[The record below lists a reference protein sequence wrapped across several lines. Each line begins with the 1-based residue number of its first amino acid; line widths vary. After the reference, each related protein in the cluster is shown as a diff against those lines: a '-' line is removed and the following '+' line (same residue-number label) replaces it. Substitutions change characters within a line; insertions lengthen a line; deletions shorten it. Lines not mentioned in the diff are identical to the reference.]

1 MVATTGIAIE
11 LQDKTKQ
18 GARSITRS
26 LDDIKKS
33 ARETATSVD
42 KLDDNFDKL
51 KDELDKTGRSADKAG
66 EEFDKLA
73 RKAKRAGDATG
84 GMGRNFTALKGA
96 FAAVG
101 TSVVIKQ
108 FFDLLDVSTQINNR
122 LKLVTDSTY
131 ALGLAQ
137 QQLFEVSQKSRVG
150 FDQTVD
156 LYSRLA
162 RSSKELG
169 LTQKELVD
177 ITETISQAITISGA
191 SADAASAALLQL
203 GQGIA
208 SGTLRGEELNS
219 VLEQTPRLAQAIADG
234 IGVSIGQLRALGAEG
249 ALTSETVVKAIQ
261 TQQGAV
267 RTEFGQTSATIGQSL
282 TVVNNSL
289 TKLVSEIDKAAG
301 VSNKLATALLG
312 IAGSLDTLSNRPE
325 IATEGILGFLT
336 GGATG
341 SYGRAVRATMTPP
354 PSSSSQNSE
363 AQKLAFEL
371 QQTLLSLGSA
381 SGRELS
387 YISRLTP
394 PTRPSIA
401 FVPSEPTYEESLQ
414 TALDDLGEYFDEL
427 SAETDRYF
435 QSELEAYINQA
446 ETKRK
451 FDDLMLEG
459 NSRLSESADD
469 RRKVELQLYKQ
480 ELERQGFN
488 EEQVT
493 ALLNL
498 NVKESIRRDALK
510 REAEE
515 SALATEAVEALVGSL
530 AKVSPE
536 LAVFSNT
543 ILDLAKGN
551 YGNVIASTFE
561 SLVGAYS
568 ALRDTPPAIHE
579 LSFALAQLNNEARQA
594 AQASAGVFETL
605 FAEENVQLQNN
616 LMSLFEFLF
625 QRSFDFDPGEGLA
638 ESSRAIQDFFLLLQ
652 RFDELMSGNLS
663 VAAQPAFLAQAQSFF
678 NFGGMGDVEWNRLID
693 AEEGRLTSLGKT
705 ILGEFEFLVGQ
716 FRNVFGDFSF
726 TELGEDMFKTSDS
739 FAALREAS
747 DSFRQANEGSIDSL
761 ERLTAAEQAATRLR
775 INAQEIALRTQLSQ
789 EFRRAGSD
797 VFEQRAA
804 YTRFQQAVR
813 QLQYMGRAGA
823 ALTGGGGGAG
833 ASTTAATTTATGG
846 GAATTTGATA
856 AGLPPINATVAIN
869 AAMITPDQ
877 LVRLPSEQDMES
889 YYSAE
894 LLPVLSDPVAPILDQ
909 FSDNIRANKVRIYP
923 WTLFDVPSSSVW
935 SSYWSRFLLARA
947 DTEETGPD
955 SVSAQIVE
963 NASANKKY
971 ISPFTLFH
979 LPTAGDWSSYWSR
992 FLLGRADTAEHGP
1005 DNVAAQILDNTKDN
1019 KKRINPEDMFI
1030 VPTSSIW
1037 SSYWSVFLLGRADTD
1052 EHGPDNVAA
1061 QILNNAQT
1069 NRVRI
1074 NPTDMFAIA
1083 SGDQFRSFWQQ
1094 GLNSIVVTD
1103 EYGPGAAIAYTRE
1116 HTANRKLEIK
1126 PSDLFSIPSG
1136 FDFFFLF
1143 ADLAP
1148 NITFGLN
1155 SVLNNLSTIPVNV
1168 ASLIDFDAS
1177 GISEAINAAV
1187 KEAISDRSYDAPQ
1200 RLGFTSGRA

>member
-18 GARSITRS
+18 GARAITRS

-66 EEFDKLA
+66 REFDALA
-73 RKAKRAGDATG
+73 GKAKRAGDATG

-96 FAAVG
+96 FAVLG
-101 TSVVIKQ
+101 TSVVVRQ
-108 FFDLLDVSTQINNR
+108 FFELLDVSTQINNR

-234 IGVSIGQLRALGAEG
+234 IGVSIGELRALGAEG

-301 VSNKLATALLG
+301 VSDKLATSLLG
-312 IAGSLDTLSNRPE
+312 IASSLDTLSNRPE
-325 IATEGILGFLT
+325 IGVQGILGFLT
-336 GGATG
+336 GGVTG
-341 SYGRAVRATMTPP
+341 GYGRTVRATMTPS

-363 AQKLAFEL
+363 AQKLAFEI
-371 QQTLLSLGSA
+371 QQTLLSIVSA
-381 SGRELS
+381 SSRELAS
-387 YISRLTP
+387 ISRLTP

-414 TALDDLGEYFDEL
+414 TAIDDIGEYFDEI

-435 QSELEAYINQA
+435 QSELDAYISQA

-510 REAEE
+510 KEAEE

-536 LAVFSNT
+536 LAVFSDT

-579 LSFALAQLNNEARQA
+579 LSSALAQLNNEARQA

-625 QRSFDFDPGEGLA
+625 QRSFDFDPGEGLT
-638 ESSRAIQDFFLLLQ
+638 ESSRAIQDFFVLLQ

-663 VAAQPAFLAQAQSFF
+663 AGAQAQLLTEAQSFF
-678 NFGGMGDVEWNRLID
+678 NFGGLGEVERKQLI
-693 AEEGRLTSLGKT
+693 GTSGNLKPLGKT
-705 ILGEFEFLVGQ
+705 ILGEFQYLVGQ

-747 DSFRQANEGSIDSL
+747 DSFREANEGSIDSL

-846 GAATTTGATA
+846 GATTTGGATT
-856 AGLPPINATVAIN
+856 AGLPPINATVAIT
-869 AAMITPDQ
+869 AAMVTPDQ

-894 LLPVLSDPVAPILDQ
+894 LLPVLSDPIAPILDQ

-955 SVSAQIVE
+955 SV
-963 NASANKKY
+963 
-971 ISPFTLFH
+971 
-979 LPTAGDWSSYWSR
+979 
-992 FLLGRADTAEHGP
+992 
-1005 DNVAAQILDNTKDN
+1005 AAQILDNVRVN

-1061 QILNNAQT
+1061 QILDNAQT
-1069 NRVRI
+1069 NKVRI

-1083 SGDQFRSFWQQ
+1083 SGEQFRSFWQQ
-1094 GLNSIVVTD
+1094 GLNSVVVTD

-1168 ASLIDFDAS
+1168 ANLIDFDAS
-1177 GISEAINAAV
+1177 GISEAINTAV

>member
-73 RKAKRAGDATG
+73 RSANKVNGTTG
-84 GMGRNFTALKGA
+84 GLSKGFGSLKGA
-96 FAAVG
+96 IATLGIGV
-101 TSVVIKQ
+101 
-108 FFDLLDVSTQINNR
+108 LVSDFIRLSDAGSRIQNR
-122 LKLVTDSTY
+122 LKLVTQSTQEFK
-131 ALGLAQ
+131 AAQ
-137 QQLFEVSQKSRVG
+137 EELFSISQRSRVG
-150 FDQTVD
+150 FEQTAD
-156 LYSRLA
+156 LYARLA
-162 RSSKELG
+162 RSSSELG
-169 LTQKELVD
+169 LSQEQLSR
-177 ITETISQAITISGA
+177 ITETVSQAITISGS

-208 SGTLRGEELNS
+208 SGTLRGDELNS

-249 ALTSETVVKAIQ
+249 KLTSETVIAAIQ
-261 TQQGAV
+261 SQEGTV
-267 RTEFGQTSATIGQSL
+267 RSEFGQTATTLDQSFTML
-282 TVVNNSL
+282 ENSL
-289 TKLVSEIDKAAG
+289 IKLVDRINE
-301 VSNKLATALLG
+301 
-312 IAGSLDTLSNRPE
+312 
-325 IATEGILGFLT
+325 
-336 GGATG
+336 ATG
-341 SYGRAVRATMTPP
+341 ASGLLAGAIVGLSRVVDQPSGPPALDSVTQRQMDELLLAMAGR
-354 PSSSSQNSE
+354 PSTRTVAE
-363 AQKLAFEL
+363 TL
-371 QQTLLSLGSA
+371 QDVGLGSRSTRF
-381 SGRELS
+381 SGEDDIQRMQALQS
-387 YISRLTP
+387 TRQIS
-394 PTRPSIA
+394 
-401 FVPSEPTYEESLQ
+401 
-414 TALDDLGEYFDEL
+414 
-427 SAETDRYF
+427 
-435 QSELEAYINQA
+435 
-446 ETKRK
+446 
-451 FDDLMLEG
+451 
-459 NSRLSESADD
+459 
-469 RRKVELQLYKQ
+469 
-480 ELERQGFN
+480 
-488 EEQVT
+488 
-493 ALLNL
+493 
-498 NVKESIRRDALK
+498 
-510 REAEE
+510 
-515 SALATEAVEALVGSL
+515 
-530 AKVSPE
+530 
-536 LAVFSNT
+536 
-543 ILDLAKGN
+543 
-551 YGNVIASTFE
+551 
-561 SLVGAYS
+561 S
-568 ALRDTPPAIHE
+568 ALRETAIAIKAEADLVKQAADSAKLARIGELQPIRMGGQIGTPIAPSLKQIKVDE
-579 LSFALAQLNNEARQA
+579 TVFGFQDVIDEVDKQIQRETESFIEFGNALGQFSPQLNTAINGFDALIKGDYIGAAISGFMLLTETLGPSAEQVAEFRQQMQELFAALDQGNESAQRIIEDLFFENVSDRQQEILTQFEQAFGFFERGGYGNITNSAEAVRELFDYIARIDVRG
-594 AQASAGVFETL
+594 ASALTEEAFLNLFGQNYQTL
-605 FAEENVQLQNN
+605 RAALDQAFGTTSTFAEI
-616 LMSLFEFLF
+616 
-625 QRSFDFDPGEGLA
+625 A
-638 ESSRAIQDFFLLLQ
+638 
-652 RFDELMSGNLS
+652 ELM
-663 VAAQPAFLAQAQSFF
+663 F
-678 NFGGMGDVEWNRLID
+678 D
-693 AEEGRLTSLGKT
+693 
-705 ILGEFEFLVGQ
+705 
-716 FRNVFGDFSF
+716 
-726 TELGEDMFKTSDS
+726 TSDS
-739 FAALREAS
+739 FDHLRESA
-747 DSFRQANEGSIDSL
+747 DSAVTSVNRLSQAE
-761 ERLTAAEQAATRLR
+761 EAATRLR
-775 INAQEIALRTQLSQ
+775 INAQEIALRTQLSR

-804 YTRFQQAVR
+804 YNRFQQAVR

-846 GAATTTGATA
+846 GAATTGGATT

-869 AAMITPDQ
+869 AAMVTPDQ

-955 SVSAQIVE
+955 SVSAQIVK
-963 NASANKKY
+963 NASDNKKY
-971 ISPFTLFH
+971 ISPFTLFD
-979 LPTAGDWSSYWSR
+979 LPTADDWSSYWSS

-1005 DNVAAQILDNTKDN
+1005 DNIAAQILDNTKTN
-1019 KKRINPEDMFI
+1019 KKLIRPQDMFI

-1037 SSYWSVFLLGRADTD
+1037 DTYWSVFLLGQADTD

-1061 QILNNAQT
+1061 QILDNTQT

-1074 NPTDMFAIA
+1074 NPADMFAIA

-1168 ASLIDFDAS
+1168 ANLIDFDAS

>member
-18 GARSITRS
+18 GARAITRS
-26 LDDIKKS
+26 LGDIKKS
-33 ARETATSVD
+33 ARETATAVD
-42 KLDDNFDKL
+42 KLDDNFDRL
-51 KDELDKTGRSADKAG
+51 KEELEETGRSADKAG
-66 EEFDKLA
+66 EEFDALA
-73 RKAKRAGDATG
+73 GKAEKAGDATG

-101 TSVVIKQ
+101 TSIVVKQ

-131 ALGLAQ
+131 ALGLVQ

-162 RSSKELG
+162 RSSEELG
-169 LTQKELVD
+169 LTQRELVD

-191 SADAASAALLQL
+191 SAQAADAALMQL

-249 ALTSETVVKAIQ
+249 ALTSETVIKAIQ
-261 TQQGAV
+261 SQQGGV
-267 RTEFGQTSATIGQSL
+267 RTEFGKTSATVSQSM
-282 TVVNNSL
+282 TVITNSL
-289 TKLVSEIDKAAG
+289 TKLVSKIDESAG
-301 VSNKLATALLG
+301 VSDKLASSLLG
-312 IAGSLDTLSNRPE
+312 IAEGLDALSDRPQ
-325 IATEGILGFLT
+325 IALQGLLGLLT

-341 SYGRAVRATMTPP
+341 LYSRAVQATTTLPKGQQPP
-354 PSSSSQNSE
+354 TANQI
-363 AQKLAFEL
+363 AFE
-371 QQTLLSLGSA
+371 
-381 SGRELS
+381 
-387 YISRLTP
+387 
-394 PTRPSIA
+394 
-401 FVPSEPTYEESLQ
+401 VSETFK
-414 TALDDLGEYFDEL
+414 ALAKTVE
-427 SAETDRYF
+427 AET
-435 QSELEAYINQA
+435 ELVKQAYI
-446 ETKRK
+446 
-451 FDDLMLEG
+451 EG
-459 NSRLSESADD
+459 LKARPVTTEPRPIRPTATGPSLVGPASFAVD
-469 RRKVELQLYKQ
+469 
-480 ELERQGFN
+480 ERVFGF
-488 EEQVT
+488 EQ
-493 ALLNL
+493 NL
-498 NVKESIRRDALK
+498 KNVSTFREIEAAAIDATIDAL
-510 REAEE
+510 RRI
-515 SALATEAVEALVGSL
+515 
-530 AKVSPE
+530 SPE
-536 LAVFSNT
+536 LAEFADAGQDIYDAFTS
-543 ILDLAKGN
+543 
-551 YGNVIASTFE
+551 GNV
-561 SLVGAYS
+561 
-568 ALRDTPPAIHE
+568 
-579 LSFALAQLNNEARQA
+579 A
-594 AQASAGVFETL
+594 AQITSVA
-605 FAEENVQLQNN
+605 N
-616 LMSLFEFLF
+616 
-625 QRSFDFDPGEGLA
+625 GL
-638 ESSRAIQDFFLLLQ
+638 FLLLDTFFGISDSGEKARRALEDLNRALEQADRSAQSVIESLFFEDIAQGQQRIFTVFEDFFALLNQGAIDIGNVTGAVNDLPETQADAVRRIFDILAEFDVLGVGGTLEDFADSVAYSEQ
-652 RFDELMSGNLS
+652 RF
-663 VAAQPAFLAQAQSFF
+663 VAAVEASFGSF
-678 NFGGMGDVEWNRLID
+678 D
-693 AEEGRLTSLGKT
+693 
-705 ILGEFEFLVGQ
+705 EFEKIFLQ
-716 FRNVFGDFSF
+716 TFGD
-726 TELGEDMFKTSDS
+726 TGS
-739 FAALREAS
+739 FAEVATQFFDTSEAFDHLR
-747 DSFRQANEGSIDSL
+747 DSAEDATTAVD
-761 ERLTAAEQAATRLR
+761 RLSAAEQAATRLR

-804 YTRFQQAVR
+804 YNRFQQAVR

-846 GAATTTGATA
+846 GAATTGGATT

-869 AAMITPDQ
+869 AAMVTPDQ

-947 DTEETGPD
+947 DTDEHGPD

-963 NASANKKY
+963 NARTNKKY
-971 ISPFTLFH
+971 ISPFTLFD
-979 LPTAGDWSSYWSR
+979 LPTADDWSTYWSR
-992 FLLGRADTAEHGP
+992 FLLGRADTPEHGP
-1005 DNVAAQILDNTKDN
+1005 DNIAAQILDNTKTN
-1019 KKRINPEDMFI
+1019 KKRIKPQDMFI

-1037 SSYWSVFLLGRADTD
+1037 DTYWSVFLLGQADTD

-1061 QILNNAQT
+1061 QILDNTQT

-1074 NPTDMFAIA
+1074 NPADMFAIA

>member
-18 GARSITRS
+18 GARAITRS

-33 ARETATSVD
+33 ARETATAVD

-51 KDELDKTGRSADKAG
+51 KDELKETGRSADKAG
-66 EEFDKLA
+66 REFDALA
-73 RKAKRAGDATG
+73 GKAKRAGAATG

-96 FAAVG
+96 FAVLG
-101 TSVVIKQ
+101 TSVVVRQ

-162 RSSKELG
+162 RSSGELG
-169 LTQKELVD
+169 LTQRELVD
-177 ITETISQAITISGA
+177 VTETISQAITISGA
-191 SADAASAALLQL
+191 SAQAADAALMQL

-261 TQQGAV
+261 SQQGAV
-267 RTEFGQTSATIGQSL
+267 RTEFGETSATIGQSL

-833 ASTTAATTTATGG
+833 ASTTTATTTATGG
-846 GAATTTGATA
+846 GAATTTAAQVTTATTQP
-856 AGLPPINATVAIN
+856 LTVDFSGDNLVI
-869 AAMITPDQ
+869 IRKEIDHWDQ
-877 LVRLPSEQDMES
+877 LLYGPVWDGTEKPEIDFNGSHKLHIWKRLINDYDQMLYGPVWDGREKPEIDFNGSHKLHIWKRKINDYDEMFYGPVYDGREK
-889 YYSAE
+889 
-894 LLPVLSDPVAPILDQ
+894 LPVNFGNRIQITGKYALD
-909 FSDNIRANKVRIYP
+909 
-923 WTLFDVPSSSVW
+923 
-935 SSYWSRFLLARA
+935 
-947 DTEETGPD
+947 
-955 SVSAQIVE
+955 
-963 NASANKKY
+963 
-971 ISPFTLFH
+971 
-979 LPTAGDWSSYWSR
+979 DWSDIFRGWLISGNTQEPGFRPLRYD
-992 FLLGRADTAEHGP
+992 FGTPGFVEITGK
-1005 DNVAAQILDNTKDN
+1005 AQFAIDQLIGLRSGSGFNIEMQYLKDN
-1019 KKRINPEDMFI
+1019 NLFNVTP
-1030 VPTSSIW
+1030 
-1037 SSYWSVFLLGRADTD
+1037 ADFTV
-1052 EHGPDNVAA
+1052 N
-1061 QILNNAQT
+1061 
-1069 NRVRI
+1069 
-1074 NPTDMFAIA
+1074 
-1083 SGDQFRSFWQQ
+1083 
-1094 GLNSIVVTD
+1094 
-1103 EYGPGAAIAYTRE
+1103 
-1116 HTANRKLEIK
+1116 
-1126 PSDLFSIPSG
+1126 DLFKFSVGNPIEIDMGFLKNYNLFRVLPAVVSVPELIQLDTTRLIEINLASIIN
-1136 FDFFFLF
+1136 F
-1143 ADLAP
+1143 
-1148 NITFGLN
+1148 N
-1155 SVLNNLSTIPVNV
+1155 
-1168 ASLIDFDAS
+1168 AS
-1177 GISEAINAAV
+1177 GISEAINTAV